1 MYKWIT
7 AVALIISLNLNT
19 QAQELN
25 AAVTVSFDRI
35 TDANPQIFQSL
46 EKAAQDF
53 LNNTRFTTRNMSQS
67 ERISCSFFFN
77 VSGFSNNSVTA
88 TLQINALRP
97 VYNSTYTTPLLNFS
111 DKDVIFTYNQGEN
124 LIYNPSTYD
133 SNLVSILAFYAN
145 MILGL
150 DSDSFAENGGSPYF
164 DAAQGIAV
172 TAQTGGSK
180 GWSQQD
186 GNQSRYV
193 LVNDMLSSTFSPF
206 REAMYSYHRTALDG
220 MADDPKKGK
229 ENAIVAIKKLA
240 ELYKVRP
247 NAFLTRVF
255 FDAKSDEITSMFSG
269 GPNVPVAEL
278 VDTLNRISPLN
289 ASKWG
294 KIK

>member
-7 AVALIISLNLNT
+7 FVALFLCLNL

-25 AAVTVSFDRI
+25 ATVTVGFDRI
-35 TDANPQIFQSL
+35 TDANPDIFKSL

-53 LNNTRFTTRNMSQS
+53 LNNTRFTTRNFSRN
-67 ERISCSFFFN
+67 ERITCSFFFN
-77 VSGFSNNSVTA
+77 ISAYNNNSFSA
-88 TLQINALRP
+88 TLQVNALRP
-97 VYNSTYTTPLLNFS
+97 VFNSTYTTPLLNYS
-111 DKDVIFTYNQGEN
+111 DKDIAFTYNLGEN

-133 SNLVSILAFYAN
+133 SNLVSLLAFYAN

-150 DSDSFAENGGSPYF
+150 DGDSYAENGGTPYF

-193 LVNDMLSSTFSPF
+193 FVTDMLSTTFSPF
-206 REAMYSYHRTALDG
+206 REAMYSYHRGALDT
-220 MADDPKKGK
+220 MANDTKKSK
-229 ENAIVAIKKLA
+229 ENAIVAIKKLG

-247 NAFLTRVF
+247 NAFLTRIF
-255 FDAKSDEITSMFSG
+255 FDAKADEIVSMFSG
-269 GPNVPVAEL
+269 GPNVPVTEL
-278 VDTLNRISPLN
+278 SETLNRISPLN
-289 ASKWG
+289 GSKWG

>member
-7 AVALIISLNLNT
+7 VVALFLSLNL

-25 AAVTVSFDRI
+25 ATVTVSFDRI
-35 TDANPQIFQSL
+35 TDANPQIFKTL

-53 LNNTRFTTRNMSQS
+53 LNNTRFTTRNFSRN
-67 ERISCSFFFN
+67 ERITCSFFFN
-77 VSGFSNNSVTA
+77 ISAFNNNAFTT
-88 TLQINALRP
+88 TLQVNALRP
-97 VYNSTYTTPLLNFS
+97 VFNSTYTSPLLNYS
-111 DKDVIFTYNQGEN
+111 DKDVMFAYNQGEN

-133 SNLVSILAFYAN
+133 SNLVSVLAFYAN

-150 DSDSFAENGGSPYF
+150 DGDSYAENGGTPYF
-164 DAAQGIAV
+164 EAAQGIAV

-193 LVNDMLSSTFSPF
+193 FVTDMLSTTFSPF
-206 REAMYSYHRTALDG
+206 REAIYSYHRSALDT
-220 MADDPKKGK
+220 MADDTKKGK
-229 ENAIVAIKKLA
+229 ESAIAAVKKLG

-247 NAFLTRVF
+247 NAFLTRIF
-255 FDAKSDEITSMFSG
+255 FDAKADEIVSIFSG
-269 GPNVPVAEL
+269 GPNVPVTEL
-278 VDTLNRISPLN
+278 SETLNRISPLN
-289 ASKWG
+289 GSKWG